1 MQLNDMNRMA
11 SVPFEFQFSGKCYNK
26 AENWYED
33 LLEAKSDDEKNKV
46 AAEPQQSASEP
57 ALDEVLEKIEE
68 EVEEAAEE
76 ILTDTSDIPAT
87 SRAKKIALGRRPD
100 VKNIPAYLPY
110 EAKEALLR
118 KLRAHRNHRQL
129 DSTAATEAGSRVSSS
144 HPGQREFRANYPQ
157 VQVQPKDSH
166 FLYGHAPITGYK
178 LPDGSSGTVQKS
190 PRK

>member
-1 MQLNDMNRMA
+1 ME
-11 SVPFEFQFSGKCYNK
+11 P
-26 AENWYED
+26 
-33 LLEAKSDDEKNKV
+33 KSDDEKNKV

-57 ALDEVLEKIEE
+57 ALDEVLEEIEE

-76 ILTDTSDIPAT
+76 LLTADTSDIPAT
-87 SRAKKIALGRRPD
+87 SRAKKMALLGRPD

-129 DSTAATEAGSRVSSS
+129 DSTAATEAAGSRVSSS

-178 LPDGSSGTVQKS
+178 LPDGSSGTVKKS

>member
-1 MQLNDMNRMA
+1 MQLLTIINI
-11 SVPFEFQFSGKCYNK
+11 SGKCYNK

-33 LLEAKSDDEKNKV
+33 LLETRSEENTVKPD
-46 AAEPQQSASEP
+46 QSSSQP
-57 ALDEVLEKIEE
+57 APPKVLERAEE
-68 EVEEAAEE
+68 EVEEAAKEL
-76 ILTDTSDIPAT
+76 LTDVSNLPAT
-87 SRAKKIALGRRPD
+87 SRAKKITLGQG

-129 DSTAATEAGSRVSSS
+129 GPAAADPAPPKEGSRVS
-144 HPGQREFRANYPQ
+144 HPGQTEFRANYPQ
-157 VQVQPKDSH
+157 AQVQPHDSH

-178 LPDGSSGTVQKS
+178 LPDGSSGTVNKS